1 MRRKLVLKKIK
12 DITKI
17 LTQREEVEKELKAI
31 ISKVVK
37 AKKNL
42 KSIDLK
48 VNKQNQE
55 LDSISIK
62 IESKVAQLKRVTEE
76 LHIKEQLL
84 QNCVLEVE
92 EKNIEIQKYNSIIE
106 EKKGE
111 LMKQTRLSRK
121 QKEKMEVYFEG
132 LRQLENDFVSKELNS
147 NDNIN
152 LLGEE
157 KSTQIKFF
165 AEVIRKLVNKRDKE
179 EKVQLRLEEKQY
191 RKEDIEFNELFKNFV
206 DLHYVSG
213 IIHSNSDEL
222 LLALIKGEERKDRIS
237 GSFHYQN
244 WSWVITFYEELFDP
258 FLHVLKS
265 KNYKINGYE
274 DYLVLTLKELALL
287 KNFSEHR
294 DEFIPLFNLSPEY
307 NSIVD
312 VIHKYISLVGESN
325 INQITYLGFL
335 SVFLK
340 EKGFINYIQ
349 GTSELYIL
357 IKKEIKSFRAIQLET
372 SLNKGRTTAHT
383 QKIITIEDIDLLS
396 GEEFEQY
403 LADLL
408 KCLGFRTELT
418 KGSGDQGADILG
430 FKQNKKYVIQAK
442 RYKSTVGTA
451 AVQEVVA
458 GKAFYDA
465 DESWVITNSTFTK
478 GAVELASK
486 TNTKLWDREKLSNLI
501 ETLMV

>member
-1 MRRKLVLKKIK
+1 M
-12 DITKI
+12 
-17 LTQREEVEKELKAI
+17 
-31 ISKVVK
+31 SKQ
-37 AKKNL
+37 KKNL

-48 VNKQNQE
+48 INKQNQE

-62 IESKVAQLKRVTEE
+62 IESKIAQLKRVTEE

-92 EKNIEIQKYNSIIE
+92 DKNIEIQKYDSIIE

-121 QKEKMEVYFEG
+121 QKEKMEAYFE
-132 LRQLENDFVSKELNS
+132 RQGQVATDFVSKELNS
-147 NDNIN
+147 DNNIE
-152 LLGEE
+152 LLGKG

-165 AEVIRKLVNKRDKE
+165 AEVIRKYAYKRCEKE
-179 EKVQLRLEEKQY
+179 KFQLHLEEHKY
-191 RKEDIEFNELFKNFV
+191 RKEDKEFNELFENFV
-206 DLHYVSG
+206 EIHYVSG

-222 LLALIKGEERKDRIS
+222 LLALIKGEERKDNIS

-244 WSWVITFYEELFDP
+244 WNWVIFFYEELFDP
-258 FLHVLKS
+258 FLHVLQS

-274 DYLVLTLKELALL
+274 DYLVLTLKEMALL
-287 KNFSEHR
+287 KNFSEHS

-335 SVFLK
+335 AVFLK
-340 EKGFINYIQ
+340 EKGFISYIL
-349 GTSELYIL
+349 GTTELYIL
-357 IKKEIKSFRAIQLET
+357 VKKEIKSFKAIQLEN
-372 SLNKGRTTAHT
+372 SLNNSRTTART
-383 QKIITIEDIDLLS
+383 QKFITIKDIDLFS

-403 LADLL
+403 LADFL
-408 KCLGFRTELT
+408 KSLGFRTELT
-418 KGSGDQGADILG
+418 KGSGDQGVDILA

-465 DESWVITNSTFTK
+465 DESWVITNSKFTK